1 MSVISDR
8 NDGLILGSHLSIGK
22 GFAAAVDEAERL
34 GSNALQIF
42 SHNAS
47 AWRMKPI
54 TPEAAAAFRQRVEES
69 ALRFGVIHTMY
80 LLNLATPDD
89 ELYERSIDALE
100 HEIDRAG
107 RLGVHSLVT
116 HLGAHKGS
124 GMSEGIDRVATAL
137 NRVMQSVF
145 FRDAAEV
152 RLLLENTAGTGS
164 TVGGPFEEL
173 AGILGGLSDSRR
185 VGVCL
190 DTCHAF
196 AAGYD
201 LRTKEAVDETISAFE
216 EAIGLKH
223 LEMIHLNDSRF
234 PLASRRD
241 RHEHLGRGEIGLE
254 GMAAIVNH
262 PALRRLPFI
271 LETPKEIDGQDGA
284 DEVNLELVRG
294 LQGKGEET

>member
-1 MSVISDR
+1 MGVTGDR

-22 GFAAAVDEAERL
+22 GLTVAVDEAERL

-54 TPEAAAAFRQRVEES
+54 TPEAATAFRRRVEDS
-69 ALRFGVIHTMY
+69 ALKFGVIHTMY

-89 ELYERSIDALE
+89 GLYERSIDALE
-100 HEIDRAG
+100 HEIGRAG
-107 RLGVHSLVT
+107 RLGMHSLVT

-124 GMSEGIDRVATAL
+124 GISAGIARVATAL
-137 NRVMQSVF
+137 NRAIQSMS
-145 FRDAAEV
+145 FRDAVEV
-152 RLLLENTAGTGS
+152 RLLLENTAGAGS
-164 TVGGPFEEL
+164 TVGGTFEEL
-173 AGILGGLSDSRR
+173 AGILDRLSDGRR

-201 LRTKEAVDETISAFE
+201 LRTNEAVDETVSAFDQT
-216 EAIGLKH
+216 IGLGR

-234 PLASRRD
+234 PRGSRRD
-241 RHEHLGRGEIGLE
+241 RHEHIGRGEIGRE
-254 GMAAIVNH
+254 GIAAIVNH
-262 PALRRLPFI
+262 HALRRLPFV

-284 DEVNLELVRG
+284 DEVNLGIVRG
-294 LQGKGEET
+294 LRGKGEET